1 MATSTIRRVVPLW
14 VGAVLVGA
22 ALALA
27 AIATLGSSP
36 AQAATGL
43 SISKTIYPKVVT
55 VGERQ
60 VYTIKVTNNTGS
72 RARGVKMWDPLPRNV
87 RFIRAS
93 TSLRIPGSC
102 GLKPDRTVVC
112 GPYTLTRGQR
122 LTVKIY
128 VKTTR
133 VGRYVNTAYVSHR
146 TAGFGVA
153 SVSSD
158 SAHHRAVVKKDSG
171 D

>member
-1 MATSTIRRVVPLW
+1 MTPSTMRRGLPLW
-14 VGAVLVGA
+14 VITVLVGA

-27 AIATLGSSP
+27 VIATSGSSP
-36 AQAATGL
+36 AQAATAL
-43 SISKTIYPKVVT
+43 SISKTIHPRVVT

-60 VYTIKVTNNTGS
+60 TYIIKITNNTGH
-72 RARGVKMWDPLPRNV
+72 RVRGVKMWDPLPKKV

-93 TSLRIPGSC
+93 TSLRKPGSC
-102 GLKPDRTVVC
+102 EFVRSSRTVWC

-122 LTVKIY
+122 FTVKIY
-128 VKTTR
+128 VKTTK

-146 TAGFGVA
+146 TAGFRTA

-158 SAHHRAVVKKDSG
+158 SAHHRAVKDDGGS
-171 D
+171 